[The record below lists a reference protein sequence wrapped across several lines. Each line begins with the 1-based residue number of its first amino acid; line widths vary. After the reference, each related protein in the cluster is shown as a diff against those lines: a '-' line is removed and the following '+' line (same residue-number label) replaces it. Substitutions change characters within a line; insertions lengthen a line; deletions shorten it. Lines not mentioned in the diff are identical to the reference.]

1 MDFLTI
7 IAIILFL
14 LGIILILAALFF
26 RQILKE
32 FKVPALKNPIF
43 AIFAGIILVGIGF
56 YGGAYTELEA
66 WVGGFGTTGTAD
78 VTDAYQYAEFEITPT
93 ATITGGYNVDLS
105 LNSAK
110 TIFTCPAMAN
120 TTAHTLVEIDNTTWE
135 NPRMHF
141 VLKPIP
147 WGGAD
152 ADDLATVYF
161 KVDNPD
167 LTIDTSTS
175 GNYYLVTKSGGNRQC
190 IWNDGSTTAYVSGS
204 TTMLL
209 TQSTNVTLDLT
220 INQDSAS
227 RIENTYDPVIITFT
241 FYNADWSW
249 SKSYSF
255 SFQLTDTFT

>member
-1 MDFLTI
+1 MTL
-7 IAIILFL
+7 IAIILFF
-14 LGIILILAALFF
+14 LGIILVIGALFF

-32 FKVPALKNPIF
+32 FKIPALKNPIF
-43 AIFAGIILVGIGF
+43 AIFAGIILIAIGF
-56 YGGAYTELEA
+56 WGGAYTEVEA
-66 WVGGFGTTGTAD
+66 WVGGFGTAAADDETA
-78 VTDAYQYAEFEITPT
+78 AYDYASFEITPT
-93 ATITGGYNVDLS
+93 AVVTSYNPDLS

-190 IWNDGSTTAYVSGS
+190 IWNDGSTTNYVSGS

-227 RIENTYDPVIITFT
+227 RIENTYDPVSVTFT

-249 SKSYSF
+249 SKSYTF
-255 SFQLTDTFT
+255 SFQLTSTFV